1 MAIKATYV
9 KHVIDLLRDK
19 AGKEA
24 RLLFREYAQRGGA
37 KTLVELSKE
46 ISKEI
51 NDLTDILLQAFTGK
65 GPSMMKDPLYLKLI
79 YKHCPSVLVEKF
91 RERITTRLPA
101 TYITA
106 ILAAQIASYIVY
118 NEGLDWMESI
128 ADRDVVKAAC
138 SYMRN
143 VEDTEKL
150 IEAVEGTKLKQKDE
164 IATILKHS
172 AARVLTMLSLEKEE
186 SDRAAQ
192 D

>member
-1 MAIKATYV
+1 
-9 KHVIDLLRDK
+9 
-19 AGKEA
+19 
-24 RLLFREYAQRGGA
+24 
-37 KTLVELSKE
+37 
-46 ISKEI
+46 
-51 NDLTDILLQAFTGK
+51 
-65 GPSMMKDPLYLKLI
+65 MMKDPLYLKLI